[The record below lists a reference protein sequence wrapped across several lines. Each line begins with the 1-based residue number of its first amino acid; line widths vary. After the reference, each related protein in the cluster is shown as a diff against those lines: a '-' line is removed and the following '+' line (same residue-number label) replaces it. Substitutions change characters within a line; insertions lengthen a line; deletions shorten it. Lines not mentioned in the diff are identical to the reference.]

1 MSAHSTQ
8 EIELKRRLTGPDAAA
23 RLLGVLG
30 PVAADVEQVNH
41 VFDTPDRSL
50 HRTRHTLRLREQEGR
65 FILTA
70 KGPSRGVSGSV
81 GTRTEAE
88 SEIERDVARHLLA
101 GQGDP
106 LAELRRRLTDA
117 AFDELW
123 EGIDQARSGQPLRE
137 LGQFHNRRRSVRVQ
151 IAPDLSLCVE
161 VDQTRFPNGRVDEE
175 VEIELSRPEL
185 AGEVEA
191 WLAERAAA
199 AGVETASSTAKFARF
214 YAALEERAR

>member
-1 MSAHSTQ
+1 MPAHSTH
-8 EIELKRRLTGPDAAA
+8 EIELKRRLVGFDAAD
-23 RLLGVLG
+23 RLLEVLG
-30 PVAADVEQVNH
+30 PVATDVEQVNH
-41 VFDTPDRSL
+41 VFDTPDQSL
-50 HRTRHTLRLREQEGR
+50 HRSRHSLRLREEAGR

-81 GTRTEAE
+81 STRTEAE
-88 SEIERDVARHLLA
+88 SEIEPDVARRLLA

-106 LAELRRRLTDA
+106 LSELRRRATDA
-117 AFDELW
+117 AFDGLW
-123 EGIDQARSGQPLRE
+123 EGLEQARAGQPLGE
-137 LGQFHNRRRSVRVQ
+137 LGQFHNRRRSVHVLVS
-151 IAPDLSLCVE
+151 PELSLCVE

-199 AGVETASSTAKFARF
+199 AGVETQPSTAKFGRF
-214 YAALEERAR
+214 YASLEG